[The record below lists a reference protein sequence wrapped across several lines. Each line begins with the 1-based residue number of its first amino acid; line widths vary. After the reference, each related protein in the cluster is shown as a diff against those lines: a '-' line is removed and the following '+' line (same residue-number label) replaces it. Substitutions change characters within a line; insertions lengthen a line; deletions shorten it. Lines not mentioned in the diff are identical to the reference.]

1 MIYARTDN
9 CQQNQR
15 LHSHNFRTKTFFSNF
30 DLRFVMGAFRTI
42 SDSFGRAGKISSK
55 NFKQFRTC
63 EKKIRSNFFRTF
75 EIVRNALRMNVG
87 SKFAKK
93 VFVRKLC
100 DATSE
105 QNAVHSFQI
114 ILLPFHL
121 FRLCLH
127 RMSLSCLS
135 VFVQ

>member
-1 MIYARTDN
+1 MLVLIIANKTRSCIRT
-9 CQQNQR
+9 
-15 LHSHNFRTKTFFSNF
+15 TFAQKLFFPISTW
-30 DLRFVMGAFRTI
+30 DLLWVRFE
-42 SDSFGRAGKISSK
+42 
-55 NFKQFRTC
+55 QFRTVSDVR
-63 EKKIRSNFFRTF
+63 EKFRAKISNNFERAKKKSARIFFRTF